1 MNKYVLTIVLPNKGD
16 GVDKY
21 AEKLEKTVKALK
33 GKITKTMDLG
43 KKQLAYQILKQSEGV
58 FGELEIELEGNSM
71 LELGKKLAVDKD
83 LLRYLLLKKDK

>member
-1 MNKYVLTIVLPNKGD
+1 M
-16 GVDKY
+16 DKY

-58 FGELEIELEGNSM
+58 FGELEIELEGKSM